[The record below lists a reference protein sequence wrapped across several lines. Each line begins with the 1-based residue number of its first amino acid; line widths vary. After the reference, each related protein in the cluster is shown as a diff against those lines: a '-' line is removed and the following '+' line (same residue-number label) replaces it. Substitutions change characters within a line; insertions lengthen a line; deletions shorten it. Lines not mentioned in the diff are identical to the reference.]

1 MLRASACAALL
12 ALAAGANAEIF
23 RCKGPNGEVR
33 FTSDATQCPSAVP
46 HAVKDDAVQRTS
58 SAPAPLATARPGGP
72 ASARRSAAVRTAEPS
87 PAAESMWRR
96 RKAEAESKV
105 RELEAE
111 DAHLAEATKWCNKG
125 HGVVRE
131 NPRTGLRESV
141 RCADIAGARE
151 RVSDELATAREY
163 RDGGLEEECRRSGC
177 LPGWLRD

>member
-1 MLRASACAALL
+1 MLRALVCAALL
-12 ALAAGANAEIF
+12 AAAAEANAEIF
-23 RCKGPNGEVR
+23 RCRGPNGEVR

-46 HAVKDDAVQRTS
+46 HTVKDDAVQRAS
-58 SAPAPLATARPGGP
+58 STPAPLATARPGG
-72 ASARRSAAVRTAEPS
+72 STGARRPAARGSEPS
-87 PAAESMWRR
+87 AAAESMWRR
-96 RKAEAESKV
+96 RKSEAELKV

-131 NPRTGLRESV
+131 NPRTGMRESV
-141 RCADIAGARE
+141 RCADIAAARE
-151 RVSDELATAREY
+151 RVTRELAVAREY